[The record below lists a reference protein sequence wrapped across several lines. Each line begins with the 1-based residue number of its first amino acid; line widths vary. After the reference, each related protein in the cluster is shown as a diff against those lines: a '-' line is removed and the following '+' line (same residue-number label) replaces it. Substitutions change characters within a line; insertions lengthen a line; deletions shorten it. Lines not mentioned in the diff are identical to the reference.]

1 MTKKTIEDV
10 DVQGQRVLVRVDFNV
25 PLDDAGA
32 ITDDTR
38 IQAALPTIRYLLE
51 HGAAVILMSHLGR
64 PKGGPDPK
72 YSLAPVA
79 ARLGQLLGRT
89 VPLAP
94 DCIGPVVEE
103 QVRSLRPGDVL
114 LLENLRFHPEE
125 EANDPSFARQLAGL
139 ADLYV
144 NDAFGSAHRAHAS
157 TAGVAAYLPA
167 VSGFLMQRELQAL
180 GGALENPA
188 RPFAAVIG
196 GAKVSSKLAVLQHL
210 LTRVDLLL
218 IGGGMANTFLYAE
231 GYSVGKSL
239 LEVDLVETART
250 LMSEARRRSA
260 QIVLPLDAIVA
271 EQVSG
276 EAAHHYADIAEIPQ
290 DWYVVDIGP
299 KTRALFAHTLGTCR
313 TVLWNGPMGI
323 FELPPFAEG
332 TRAVAQAIAESGA
345 VSVVGGG
352 DSVAALEELG
362 LAGRM
367 THVSTGGGASLEF
380 LEGKTLPGVAALNDR

>member
-1 MTKKTIEDV
+1 
-10 DVQGQRVLVRVDFNV
+10 
-25 PLDDAGA
+25 
-32 ITDDTR
+32 
-38 IQAALPTIRYLLE
+38 
-51 HGAAVILMSHLGR
+51 
-64 PKGGPDPK
+64 
-72 YSLAPVA
+72 
-79 ARLGQLLGRT
+79 
-89 VPLAP
+89 
-94 DCIGPVVEE
+94 VEE
-103 QVRSLRPGDVL
+103 QARALQPGDVL
-114 LLENLRFHPEE
+114 LLENLRFHSEE
-125 EANDPSFARQLAGL
+125 EANDPAFARQLAGL

-180 GGALENPA
+180 GGALETPE

-239 LEVDLVETART
+239 LESDLVETART
-250 LMSEARRRSA
+250 LMDEARVRSA
-260 QIVLPLDAIVA
+260 QIVLPVDAIVA

-276 EAAHHYADIAEIPQ
+276 DAAYHYADIAEIPQ
-290 DWYVVDIGP
+290 DWYIVDIGP

-332 TRAVAQAIAESGA
+332 TRAVAQAIANSGA

-380 LEGKTLPGVAALNDR
+380 LEGKTLPGVAALNDE